1 MAVTLCPALR
11 RAVDN
16 AAGQPVCRR
25 EGLAP
30 PSPVTGHL
38 CVFVSGG
45 GPGLQAACVCVCLG
59 GPGLQEGLDFYVPV
73 LTLRVFS
80 IESVAGYY

>member
-1 MAVTLCPALR
+1 MC
-11 RAVDN
+11 
-16 AAGQPVCRR
+16 VC
-25 EGLAP
+25 
-30 PSPVTGHL
+30 VW
-38 CVFVSGG
+38 G
-45 GPGLQAACVCVCLG
+45 GPGLQATCVCSCLGGTWAPGRLCVCVCLG

>member
-1 MAVTLCPALR
+1 M
-11 RAVDN
+11 
-16 AAGQPVCRR
+16 
-25 EGLAP
+25 
-30 PSPVTGHL
+30 
-38 CVFVSGG
+38 CVRVWG